1 MPGMPDIVAAAN
13 GCADTSALL
22 PVDPFTAVRYHF
34 GMLLGVDDFETDQA
48 YHRGKNRLGNAWSH
62 RAGVLWGLGVKA
74 DLPSGEIRVEPG
86 LALDAAGEELHLDA
100 EACLSVGAWFDAHQS
115 DAGFVPNPSDGGFTF
130 AAHVEIKF
138 HPCLTRQ
145 VPAMSE
151 PCTGAAGDTAYSR
164 VFETV
169 ELHLVP
175 GAASPLPVPYHRLR
189 LLFALEDPIQNA
201 GVVVPSDQ
209 EVLDARTHV
218 LSLAAAAQPA
228 AYLDAFRRF
237 AALDEIDLAPAQDP
251 EGQGSLLFPVPD
263 ATPVVLANLTGISI
277 AGQAGNWT
285 LKTAT
290 VDPTIRP
297 SHVATAT
304 IQELLCGPLLSSFGS
319 AGDAGGPRIDPASV
333 KTTGTSVTMTVAGPL
348 EAASVAPA
356 AFTVSAFGA
365 TGWTTL
371 DVNTAVYSNVDNTIT
386 LTLAATGA
394 GQLVRVIARGT
405 GDHPLLGTNKVPLG
419 GAVGG
424 PAGTADDGNDFVLM
438 QEGS

>member
-1 MPGMPDIVAAAN
+1 MPDIVAAAD

-48 YHRGKNRLGNAWSH
+48 YHRGKNRLTNAWSH

-74 DLPSGEIRVEPG
+74 DLPSGEIRVESG
-86 LALDAAGEELHLDA
+86 LALDGAGEELHLDA
-100 EACLSVGAWFDAHQS
+100 EACLNVGAWFDAHKS
-115 DAGFVPNPSDGGFTF
+115 DAGFVPAQTAGGYTF

-145 VPAMSE
+145 VPAMTE

-175 GAASPLPVPYHRLR
+175 GAASPSSVPYHRLR

-201 GVVVPSDQ
+201 GAVVPSDQ

-218 LSLAAAAQPA
+218 LSLPATAQPT
-228 AYLDAFRRF
+228 AYLEAFRRF
-237 AALDEIDLAPAQDP
+237 AALDEIDLTPAQNPD
-251 EGQGSLLFPVPD
+251 GQGGSLLFPVPD
-263 ATPVVLANLTGISI
+263 ATPVVLANLTDISI

-285 LKTAT
+285 LKAAT
-290 VDPTIRP
+290 VDPTVRP

-304 IQELLCGPLLSSFGS
+304 IQELVCGPLLSSFG
-319 AGDAGGPRIDPASV
+319 ALADAGGPRIDRGSV
-333 KTTGTSVTMTVAGPL
+333 KTVGTSVTMTVVGPL
-348 EAASVAPA
+348 EAASVVPA
-356 AFTVSAFGA
+356 AFSVSAFGGA
-365 TGWTTL
+365 GWTTL
-371 DVNTAVYSNVDNTIT
+371 AVNTSVYSNVDNTIT

-405 GDHPLLGTNKVPLG
+405 GDHPLLGTNKIPLT